1 MITVEINNIT
11 APREIRATPTVDSL
25 LPVMRFGV
33 VVVVVEVTD
42 VPVMR
47 CVLMLGT
54 VVYSG
59 TILMDSSIKLPAHLI
74 PATSTVVERVLP
86 YSRS

>member
-33 VVVVVEVTD
+33 VVVVVVTD